1 MGNALSC
8 WIFIRTDKILGF
20 ESEFK
25 NLLICLFP
33 FFLFRDRNELVH
45 NAIFDINIKYFIF
58 NETSEVGLVFAS
70 VLFEY

>member
-20 ESEFK
+20 ESEF
-25 NLLICLFP
+25 NLSIP
-33 FFLFRDRNELVH
+33 IFLFRDRNELE
-45 NAIFDINIKYFIF
+45 NNTIFDINIKYLIF
-58 NETSEVGLVFAS
+58 NETSKVGLVFAS